1 MWALVGLEGVSVR
14 VLAVLLAAGAGER
27 WAGPGHKLTT
37 MFRGKPVV
45 VRAIEHVVASGL
57 DVLVVHG
64 AVDLTAL
71 ARGCGARVVLNPRWI
86 EGQASSLG
94 VACDVATREGFD
106 AIVVGL
112 GDQPLLRSSAWSAVA
127 GAADDL
133 DIVVATYDG
142 VRGHP
147 VRLAASTWPLLDRT
161 ADRGAGQLLRNR
173 PDLVREVAC
182 EGNPADIDTMEDLR
196 RWS

>member
-1 MWALVGLEGVSVR
+1 MWALIGLEGVPVR
-14 VLAVLLAAGAGER
+14 VLAVVLAAGAGER
-27 WAGPGHKLTT
+27 WDGPGHKLTT
-37 MFRGKPVV
+37 LFRGKPVV
-45 VRAIEHVVASGL
+45 ALAIERAVASGL

-71 ARGCGARVVLNPRWI
+71 AHGCGARAVLNPRWGD
-86 EGQASSLG
+86 GQASSLG
-94 VACDVATREGFD
+94 LACDIATREGFD

-147 VRLAASTWPLLDRT
+147 VRLAASIWPMLDRA
-161 ADRGAGQLLRNR
+161 ADHGAGQLLRDR

-182 EGNPADIDTMEDLR
+182 EGSPADIDTVEDLH